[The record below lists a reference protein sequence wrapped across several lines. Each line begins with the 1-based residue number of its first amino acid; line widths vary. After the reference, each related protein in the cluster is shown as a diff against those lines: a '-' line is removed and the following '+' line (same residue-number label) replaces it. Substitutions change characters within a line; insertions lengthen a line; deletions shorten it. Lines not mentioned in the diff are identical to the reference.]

1 MDCRNVSL
9 SELSGIAWLSRLQQ
23 MGRHG
28 QWQTILESLQQLPND
43 VAPEVAYS
51 MAIISCGRCLQWQ
64 FSFELVKALQARKK
78 EEAATYSAMAPVFIP
93 NIVVVGST
101 LSVLSKAS
109 KWQQAN
115 AILPWLRQTR
125 VQANA
130 MAYNSAMTSFT
141 SASRWQVATCLLSRG
156 NVDTV
161 QADVVSY
168 TLLINNYEQTTQW
181 QSGMALLQQL
191 CCCIQPDGIVYNAAI
206 NACSKGAQWRTS
218 ETLLRELSRAELQME
233 TVSFN
238 TLASACE
245 KAQQWKD
252 AALTMTSLGSL
263 SIEADVFS
271 FSVALKASRNTSS
284 RGKWQVCWTLLDK
297 IQRDQVQP
305 DDVLQNVA
313 LIETAEQWQFALMF
327 LSTLQDQADIL
338 AYNSA
343 LSTSGRATCWTGA
356 QEILRTMKVQDIQPG
371 VVSCTSLIRACT
383 FGNWQFAEKVLGEFR
398 FRGLQED
405 VVACTAAIK
414 ACDSVG
420 EWRRVLWLFANFQS
434 RKLQADIIA
443 YNDIISACTK
453 GAWQQSQQVLLAL
466 RILGLPIRTVALNAV
481 LPAVSE
487 WQKVQEYLAQQHK
500 QSVQSDLVTLNA
512 ASTVFDRLG
521 EQLPAR
527 FLGSV
532 EAACQSEFEL
542 EKDEKRREWCR
553 VMWVMQADTILSN
566 MELPAM
572 D

>member
-1 MDCRNVSL
+1 MDCRNVAL

-78 EEAATYSAMAPVFIP
+78 EEAAACFDMAPVFIP
-93 NIVVVGST
+93 NIVVVGSA

-115 AILPWLRQTR
+115 AILPWLRQNR

-130 MAYNSAMTSFT
+130 MTYNSAMTSFT
-141 SASRWQVATCLLSRG
+141 SASKWQVATCLLSRG

-161 QADVVSY
+161 QPDVVSY
-168 TLLINNYEQTTQW
+168 TLLINNCEQTTQW
-181 QSGMALLQQL
+181 QSGMALLQL

-206 NACSKGAQWRTS
+206 NACSQAAQWRTS
-218 ETLLRELSRAELQME
+218 QRLLRELSRAELQME

-271 FSVALKASRNTSS
+271 FSVALKASRNTSF
-284 RGKWQVCWTLLDK
+284 RGKWQVCWKLLDE

-313 LIETAEQWQFALMF
+313 LTETAEQWQFALML

-338 AYNSA
+338 SYNSA
-343 LSTSGRATCWTGA
+343 MSTPGRATCWTGA
-356 QEILRTMKVQDIQPG
+356 QEILRAMKVQDIQPG
-371 VVSCTSLIRACT
+371 VVSFTSLIRACT

-453 GAWQQSQQVLLAL
+453 GAWQQSQQVLVAL

-512 ASTVFDRLG
+512 ASTVFHRVG

-532 EAACQSEFEL
+532 EAACQSEL
-542 EKDEKRREWCR
+542 EVKR
-553 VMWVMQADTILSN
+553 
-566 MELPAM
+566 MENAGK
-572 D
+572 

>member
-168 TLLINNYEQTTQW
+168 TLLINNCEQTTQW

-245 KAQQWKD
+245 K
-252 AALTMTSLGSL
+252 GSAMERCSAHDDQSGEL
-263 SIEADVFS
+263 EHRSRCFLS

-305 DDVLQNVA
+305 EWCVA
-313 LIETAEQWQFALMF
+313 ECCPDWNCRAVAVCPYVPEHSARSSRHPCIQFCIEYKWESYLLDRCTGNSPHYEGARYSARSRILHFTHQGVYVWKLAICRESAGRVSFPRAPGRCCCLHCGNQSLRFGWWMETSFVAFRQISKVENFKLISLH
-327 LSTLQDQADIL
+327 
-338 AYNSA
+338 
-343 LSTSGRATCWTGA
+343 
-356 QEILRTMKVQDIQPG
+356 TMI
-371 VVSCTSLIRACT
+371 SLVHAP
-383 FGNWQFAEKVLGEFR
+383 KVLG
-398 FRGLQED
+398 
-405 VVACTAAIK
+405 
-414 ACDSVG
+414 S
-420 EWRRVLWLFANFQS
+420 N
-434 RKLQADIIA
+434 
-443 YNDIISACTK
+443 
-453 GAWQQSQQVLLAL
+453 
-466 RILGLPIRTVALNAV
+466 LNR
-481 LPAVSE
+481 S
-487 WQKVQEYLAQQHK
+487 Y
-500 QSVQSDLVTLNA
+500 
-512 ASTVFDRLG
+512 ASTADSGSPNQNGPLWMRCF
-521 EQLPAR
+521 QLLVSGR
-527 FLGSV
+527 K
-532 EAACQSEFEL
+532 C
-542 EKDEKRREWCR
+542 KN
-553 VMWVMQADTILSN
+553 I
-566 MELPAM
+566 
-572 D
+572 